1 MSNASTHGDAKAM
14 DIPIPD
20 SGIPPVPASGGG
32 IRPPQAPELVCA
44 QAAAAA
50 LRAALACRRAV
61 RLRRQAAGEP
71 RVNVLELNLAVEKAF
86 PKK

>member
-32 IRPPQAPELVCA
+32 IRPPQAPELI
-44 QAAAAA
+44 AA